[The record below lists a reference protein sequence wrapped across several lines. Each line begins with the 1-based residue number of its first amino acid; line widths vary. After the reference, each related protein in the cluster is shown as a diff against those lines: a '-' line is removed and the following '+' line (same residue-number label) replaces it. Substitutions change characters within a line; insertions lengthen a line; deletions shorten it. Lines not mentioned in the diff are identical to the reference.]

1 MLLTRCAHLPPVC
14 SWSSP
19 RPCALFWTTTK
30 IRRRFVDYFASRG
43 HTPVPSASLVPSTSD
58 QSLLFTN
65 AGMVPLKPHF
75 LDPLSAP
82 HPRVVT
88 VQRCMRAGGK
98 HNDLDNVGFTPRHH
112 TYFEMLGNFAFGQGA
127 QKAEAIRDAWT
138 FLTQVIRLPADRLR
152 VSVLHS
158 DTESFDI
165 WHRDIG
171 LSASRID
178 RLDETDNFWAMGD
191 GEGPCGPCTEIFWDT
206 QRHLDS
212 PDRWLEIWNLVFMQ
226 YHRTATGDLVQLPM
240 LCIDTGM
247 GLERLASVLQ
257 DKSSNF
263 DIDCFQTILQG
274 IDTLA
279 PASSASTHATRAYKQ
294 IIADHLRSS
303 HFLIYDGV
311 LPSNVGR
318 GYVLRR
324 IIRRAIRAGRQLGF
338 GLPFFSKLQ
347 PHFLDSLDGSTP
359 DMVSRAPG
367 IAEVLHRE
375 ELLFHQTLDRGL
387 QMLDRTFRGSTANS
401 VRTIDGATAFYLYD
415 THGFPVDLTET
426 IAKEHGWTV
435 DMVGFAQ
442 LQTQHRERNKASWKP
457 TQRSA
462 RDHLQSWQSSIPT
475 TPFSGYTLPQQDPI
489 PSRIVAA
496 QPLVANQWA
505 LALDPCP
512 FYGLGGGQLP
522 DKGQVATADGAAWS
536 VVDVLALNPATL
548 AVVVEPVGTNHEL
561 TSKPPN
567 SLGAPFAQDAPVT
580 CVVDR
585 TYRRGLTVHHTA
597 THLLNA
603 ALHRVLGR
611 PVVQAGSLVSS
622 TRLRFDFSSDPLTLE
637 QQRQVERLVNETAL
651 EAFPVHTTVLPLTDA
666 QAQGAIANFG
676 EKYQDVV
683 RMVDIP
689 GFSKELCGGTHV
701 PNTQWVYPFRI
712 LSEGSV
718 AAGTRRM
725 EAVAGPAA
733 VAWFETQTNTLFDIA
748 QLARAP
754 SIAQSTAAIQALVAQ
769 TNQLSRQVR
778 ALSNQLVNAPSQPVV
793 TTQTQQQLHHHS
805 PLPIH
810 LHTLD
815 ADLSPDCLAKR
826 ATFLSGCQRGTVHI
840 VLQGTRLAVGY
851 HPLHG
856 EDPPRIHAGQVRLT
870 HMASQKSTMP

>member
-1 MLLTRCAHLPPVC
+1 MLLTRCARLPPVRC
-14 SWSSP
+14 WSFS
-19 RPCALFWTTTK
+19 RPGALLWTTAK
-30 IRRRFVDYFASRG
+30 IRTSFVDYFASRG
-43 HTPVPSASLVPSTSD
+43 HTPVPSASLVPAASD

-65 AGMVPLKPHF
+65 AGMVPFKQHF

-82 HPRVVT
+82 HPRIVT

-112 TYFEMLGNFAFGQGA
+112 TYFEMLGNFAFGRGA
-127 QKAEAIRDAWT
+127 QKAEAIRDAWA
-138 FLTQVIRLPADRLR
+138 FLTQVVHLPVDRLR
-152 VSVLHS
+152 VSVLYS

-171 LSASRID
+171 LPASRID

-191 GEGPCGPCTEIFWDT
+191 DEGPCGPCTEIFWDT
-206 QRHLDS
+206 GRNLDS

-257 DKSSNF
+257 GKTSNF
-263 DIDCFQTILQG
+263 DIDSFQTILQG
-274 IDTLA
+274 IDTLV
-279 PASSASTHATRAYKQ
+279 PASSTPTHSTRAYKQ

-303 HFLIYDGV
+303 SFLVYDGV

-324 IIRRAIRAGRQLGF
+324 ILRRAIRAGHQLG
-338 GLPFFSKLQ
+338 LLSPFFSRLQ
-347 PHFLDSLDGSTP
+347 PHFLESLDGSAP
-359 DMVSRAPG
+359 NIVSRAPG

-387 QMLDRTFRGSTANS
+387 QMLYRTFRGSKASSTRA
-401 VRTIDGATAFYLYD
+401 IDAATAFYLYD

-457 TQRSA
+457 KQRSV
-462 RDHLQSWQSSIPT
+462 RDYLQPWQSSVVT
-475 TPFSGYTLPQQDPI
+475 TPFSGYTLPHQDPI
-489 PSRIVAA
+489 TSRIIAA
-496 QPLVANQWA
+496 QPLMANQWA

-512 FYGLGGGQLP
+512 FYGWGGGQLP
-522 DKGQVATADGAAWS
+522 DKGQVTTCDGATWS
-536 VVDVLALNPATL
+536 VMDVLALNPATL
-548 AVVVEPVGTNHEL
+548 AVVVECTGATPGL
-561 TSKPPN
+561 TSKPSG
-567 SLGAPFAQDAPVT
+567 SLDAPFAQGALVT
-580 CVVDR
+580 CTVDR
-585 TYRRGLTVHHTA
+585 MYRQGLTVHHTA

-603 ALHRVLGR
+603 ALHRVLGH

-622 TRLRFDFSSDPLTLE
+622 TRLRFDFSSDPLTRE
-637 QQRQVERLVNETAL
+637 QQRKIERLVNETAL
-651 EAFPVHTTVLPLTDA
+651 KALPVHTTVLPLTDA
-666 QAQGAIANFG
+666 QSQGAVATFG

-683 RMVDIP
+683 RMVSIS

-701 PNTQWVYPFRI
+701 SNTHWVYPFHI

-733 VAWFETQTNTLFDIA
+733 VAWLETQTNTLSDIT
-748 QLARAP
+748 QLTRAP
-754 SIAQSTAAIQALVAQ
+754 STAQTTAAVQALVQ
-769 TNQLSRQVR
+769 KTSQLTRQVR
-778 ALSNQLVNAPSQPVV
+778 ALSNQLVNAASHPVATTHTQNQPP
-793 TTQTQQQLHHHS
+793 HHS
-805 PLPIH
+805 PLSIH
-810 LHTLD
+810 FHTLD
-815 ADLSPDCLAKR
+815 ADLSSDCLAKR
-826 ATFLSGCQRGTVHI
+826 ATFLSGCQRGAVHI
-840 VLQGTRLAVGY
+840 VLQETRMAVGY
-851 HPLHG
+851 HPLHD
-856 EDPPRIHAGQVRLT
+856 ENPPRIHAGQVR
-870 HMASQKSTMP
+870 